1 MNLFFQKILRI
12 FCLFCAAGIAQSSF
26 GQDYDREARWRTEI
40 EPTLVVGDA
49 VDLNVEN
56 RKVFA
61 IFTEGKSKEIAI
73 VLTHGVG
80 VHPDFGAIGAMRSQL
95 AELGYST
102 LSVQMPVL
110 AKEVTDANA
119 YRAIFPNAA
128 LRLDAAA
135 AWLKTK
141 GFSKPVLA
149 SHSMGAWM
157 ANVYFE
163 NAANG
168 SPYIA
173 WACMGITGRIGS
185 TGSFE
190 GPILDLTG
198 ESDLKP
204 TLDAAW
210 LRKIKLF
217 GRAGSETVVIPGANH
232 YYEGKELAASKA
244 VAAFVNNVTRATK

>member
-1 MNLFFQKILRI
+1 MNLLSRSFLRALVLL
-12 FCLFCAAGIAQSSF
+12 CVASVAQHAF
-26 GQDYDREARWRTEI
+26 TQDYDREARWRTEI
-40 EPTLVVGDA
+40 EPTVVVGDA
-49 VDLNVEN
+49 VEFDAAN

-61 IFTEGKSKEIAI
+61 IFTEGRSKEVAI
-73 VLTHGVG
+73 VLAHGVG
-80 VHPDFGAIGAMRSQL
+80 VHPDFGAIGKMRTQL

-119 YRAIFPNAA
+119 YRAVFPNAA
-128 LRLDAAA
+128 LRFDGAA
-135 AWLKTK
+135 AWLKAK
-141 GFSKPVLA
+141 GFTKLVLA
-149 SHSMGAWM
+149 THSMGAWM
-157 ANVYFE
+157 ANVYLE

-168 SPYIA
+168 SPYVA
-173 WACMGITGRIGS
+173 WACLGITGRIGS

-198 ESDLKP
+198 ENDLKP

-217 GRAGSETVVIPGANH
+217 GRTGSQTVGIPGANH
-232 YYEGKELAASKA
+232 YFEGKELEASKV
-244 VAAFVNNVTRATK
+244 VAAFVSNVTRPAK